1 MFTLQRGVRHDQHV
15 LVILAF
21 VTTCLPP
28 QKLWGGRHVVR
39 RTPQSTPPK
48 IVGVDWGGG
57 GTKSSYT
64 HRLSVSLSE
73 P

>member
-15 LVILAF
+15 LVVLAS
-21 VTTCLPP
+21 VMT
-28 QKLWGGRHVVR
+28 WRA
-39 RTPQSTPPK
+39 PPK
-48 IVGVDWGGG
+48 ILGVDWGGG

>member
-15 LVILAF
+15 LVYM
-21 VTTCLPP
+21 
-28 QKLWGGRHVVR
+28 GVR
-39 RTPQSTPPK
+39 YDV
-48 IVGVDWGGG
+48 VGVDRGGG

-64 HRLSVSLSE
+64 HRLSVSLSQ